1 MKKSTRMRLLS
12 GFIAAGLLIGSLIPA
27 VKVYADDPYQVQI
40 DIQKSVDEAIKYQIE
55 HPENPQPEYQ
65 KPEKPVPSP
74 WYYGYPYY
82 WWDYDWRCDCPGW
95 AYSGSSDITLNEGDT
110 YQLNIPGGGDF
121 QSTNPS
127 VASVNAY
134 GVITAHHDGTCVI
147 KVIGYKGGV
156 AFIRVTVKGVSS
168 KKEENKTNVVYVTQ
182 PAYNPVTTNASWLA
196 IATNLVVATPKNG
209 TVNLSSLT
217 PLNFDANFAN
227 VLRLRPD
234 VTVNVTYGFN
244 GHTFLLTIPKGYNL
258 ASKLNP
264 AGVVDFVTLSNVV
277 DGKIRCRLLY

>member
-1 MKKSTRMRLLS
+1 MKQKTRMRLLS
-12 GFIAAGLLIGSLIPA
+12 GLVTAGLLVGSLMPA
-27 VKVYADDPYQVQI
+27 AKVFADEPNQVLI
-40 DIQKSVDEAIKYQIE
+40 DIQKSVDEAIEYQIE
-55 HPENPQPEYQ
+55 HPVAPQ
-65 KPEKPVPSP
+65 PEKPVPAPAPAP
-74 WYYGYPYY
+74 WYGYPYY
-82 WWDYDWRCDCPGW
+82 WWNCDWRCDYPGW
-95 AYSGSSDITLNEGDT
+95 AYSGPSDVTLNEGDT
-110 YQLNIPGGGDF
+110 YKLNIPGGGDF

-134 GVITAHHDGTCVI
+134 GVITAHHDGTCLI
-147 KVIGYKGGV
+147 KVIGYGGGV
-156 AFIRVTVKGVSS
+156 AFIKVTVKGVSS